1 MKGIDLTR
9 QESKILNQI
18 DLSQALARA
27 LARNREGLR
36 FVATGLLAIN
46 AIWLVFGAIGYGLAA
61 IHFFENPRRSHEP
74 LFGILRTILHGQAPE
89 GAAYDLAQ
97 SCRLQKRTSENGRPR
112 QGSKILP
119 KDFRAVRRQETS
131 RANIS

>member
-1 MKGIDLTR
+1 MKDTDLTG
-9 QESKILNQI
+9 QESEILNRI

-36 FVATGLLAIN
+36 FVATGLLTIN

-74 LFGILRTILHGQAPE
+74 LFGILRTIPHRQTAE
-89 GAAYDLAQ
+89 GTAHDSAQ
-97 SCRLQKRTSENGRPR
+97 RCRL
-112 QGSKILP
+112 
-119 KDFRAVRRQETS
+119 
-131 RANIS
+131 